1 MLLWFWYC
9 KWRILADNSFA
20 TSYKHYKINSV
31 NKVFKYSIIPYSSI
45 ISGYSCILT
54 DLAKTVSAH
63 MSAVLSCR
71 HKLHVCVIFLQFEKE
86 GTCFCAAFYSCA
98 RQIMA

>member
-20 TSYKHYKINSV
+20 TSYKHYKINSL
-31 NKVFKYSIIPYSSI
+31 NKVYKYSIIPYSSI

-71 HKLHVCVIFLQFEKE
+71 HKLHVCVIFCNLKRKE
-86 GTCFCAAFYSCA
+86 HVFVQLFIAVPGK
-98 RQIMA
+98 